1 MISVIA
7 TTNSGRDVTAS
18 ASTELAWSKSE
29 SLRRAA
35 TTPSVTP
42 TMLAITPDTA
52 TSTAEFSAAGPTML
66 QTGIPLARLFPG
78 WPVRIPPIQEPY

>member
-18 ASTELAWSKSE
+18 ATTELAWSKSE

-42 TMLAITPDTA
+42 TRVAITPDTA
-52 TSTAEFSAAGPTML
+52 TSTAEFSAAGPTMPH
-66 QTGIPLARLFPG
+66 TGIPLARLFPG
-78 WPVRIPPIQEPY
+78 